1 MAISARYEQYDINS
15 AGKRITTQSIV
26 ECRLNDWSEN
36 KILAVNA
43 SVALTGSEVL
53 SGEIRYG
60 GKIYFSVLAATP
72 EGGVTGAER
81 AAEFSHK
88 CVNEEAA
95 PALNAEVRLKVE
107 KVEVR
112 LDGKAVVLSAI
123 VSATAQLVLSTRVN
137 CLAGGDG
144 IVVKT
149 CETPV
154 RRIAVFSENA
164 EVEEEFET
172 DYVGDILSHSESAYV
187 TRVSCGAGS
196 VDVAGEIEL
205 GILAKRAGEKELVSY
220 ERLIPFRTEIPCDEA
235 DSRDGCDATVCVR
248 SVNISASCDED
259 KNKCAI
265 VAEIA
270 LEISGKVYLT
280 QQISLCEDAF
290 SPSCECAVERA
301 RLTYDE
307 QTAAFI
313 ATERVSGNAALMGK
327 IDFSCNMQAVTAQ
340 NLEITGVTAEDGQ
353 ITAEGVLSAT
363 VLFSDG
369 EGLPSSVQINLPF
382 AFPVKCDKAQK
393 GDRVRIDGIVC
404 GVYARQKKE
413 GELEAEGTLKMFVRV
428 YSPRTY
434 AYVCG
439 IEGGEEIP
447 ENECAISVYIPEQGD
462 GLWEVAKKLKKPPEE
477 VSRCN
482 AELEYPLCGDERIV
496 IYRRKTS

>member
-1 MAISARYEQYDINS
+1 MAISARYEQYDIHS
-15 AGKRITTQSIV
+15 AGNRLSTQSIV

-60 GKIYFSVLAATP
+60 GKIYFSVLASTP
-72 EGGVTGAER
+72 EGGITGAER

-88 CVNEEAA
+88 CPAEEAA
-95 PALNAEVRLKVE
+95 PALSAEVRLKVE
-107 KVEVR
+107 KIEIR
-112 LDGKAVVLSAI
+112 LDGKSVILSAI
-123 VSATAQLVLSTRVN
+123 ISANAQLVLSSRIN
-137 CLAGGDG
+137 CLSGGEG

-149 CETPV
+149 ADTPV
-154 RRIAVFSENA
+154 RRIAILNENV

-187 TRVSCGAGS
+187 TRAVCGAGT

-205 GILAKRAGEKELVSY
+205 GILAKRAGESDLVSY

-235 DSRDGCDATVCVR
+235 ESRDKCDVSVCVR

-280 QQISLCEDAF
+280 QQIQLCEDAF
-290 SPSCECAVERA
+290 SPTCECAVERS
-301 RLTYDE
+301 RITYDE
-307 QTAAFI
+307 QIAVFN

-327 IDFSCNMQAVTAQ
+327 IDFSCNMHAVTAQ
-340 NLEITGVTAEDGQ
+340 KLEITGVTAEDGQ
-353 ITAEGVLSAT
+353 ITAEGVLTAT
-363 VLFSDG
+363 VLFTDG
-369 EGLPSSVQINLPF
+369 EGRPSGVQMSLPF
-382 AFPVKCDKAQK
+382 AFPLACDKVKK

-413 GELEAEGTLKMFVRV
+413 GELEAEGTLKLFVRV
-428 YSPRTY
+428 YSSKTFV
-434 AYVCG
+434 YVSG

-447 ENECAISVYIPEQGD
+447 ENDCAISVYIPESGD
-462 GLWEVAKKLKKPPEE
+462 GLWEISKKLKKQPEE
-477 VSRCN
+477 VKRCN